1 MHVQGYCLPSPRRLP
16 FPDLQEAVGS
26 CQPDVCSSQPC
37 ILMNNT
43 QQLRVQLEK
52 MFEAMGGKE
61 VGTRMSFGG
70 SCPITPLLRLQSY
83 QGGLAACASVAFPS
97 PLDTFLGA

>member
-1 MHVQGYCLPSPRRLP
+1 MHVQGPQ
-16 FPDLQEAVGS
+16 FPDPQEVVGS
-26 CQPDVCSSQPC
+26 RQPDSHSSQPC

-61 VGTRMSFGG
+61 VSDGVG
-70 SCPITPLLRLQSY
+70 
-83 QGGLAACASVAFPS
+83 
-97 PLDTFLGA
+97 

>member
-1 MHVQGYCLPSPRRLP
+1 MPQFMHVQGYCLPSSRGPQC
-16 FPDLQEAVGS
+16 PDPQEVVGS
-26 CQPDVCSSQPC
+26 HHPDSRFPQPC

-61 VGTRMSFGG
+61 VSDGPGGRGAHPIDMS
-70 SCPITPLLRLQSY
+70 P
-83 QGGLAACASVAFPS
+83 
-97 PLDTFLGA
+97 

>member
-1 MHVQGYCLPSPRRLP
+1 MRGG
-16 FPDLQEAVGS
+16 DGVGLDGALTFLA
-26 CQPDVCSSQPC
+26 PLQPC

-61 VGTRMSFGG
+61 VSSGHGG
-70 SCPITPLLRLQSY
+70 P
-83 QGGLAACASVAFPS
+83 GGDVGPAGDAHS
-97 PLDTFLGA
+97 